1 MLFDRARHEPLVD
14 TAWDRQRA
22 RAAIDWIVRDAEA
35 SYSPGFWWPV
45 HPRDLEPGDDP
56 ATVSTTLYFGAAGV
70 VWALRYLR
78 ARGADG
84 HGAGHRYDL
93 DLLREQNRAWLRAQ
107 GSRDDGSFLMG
118 DLPVDLMA
126 WVEQPSDALA
136 ARLAGLI
143 EANVDH
149 PARELMWGSPGS
161 LLAAT
166 FLHERSGDPRWR
178 DLFRRVAARLEEQ
191 LLRSDVHRCDY
202 WTQDLYGV
210 RSTYLG
216 GGHGFVATALALIRG
231 RHLLEAGRW
240 PAWQRRIAETVAHA
254 ATQEDGMANWRPEL
268 VEPTGR
274 PPKMLMQFCHGAP
287 GFVTCLGDFPG
298 TELDELLLAAGDAIW
313 AAGPLAKGANLCHGT
328 ARNGHAFLK
337 LYKRT
342 GDAKW
347 LQRAR
352 AFAMHAIGQ
361 AEADAARHGQLRY
374 SLWTGDPGLAVYLW
388 DCLREEAAFPTLAV
402 F

>member
-14 TAWDRQRA
+14 AAWDPQRA

-35 SYSPGFWWPV
+35 SYSPGSWWPV
-45 HPRDLEPGDDP
+45 HPRDLEPGEDP
-56 ATVSTTLYFGAAGV
+56 AQVSTTLYFGAAGV

-93 DLLREQNRAWLRAQ
+93 DLLREQNRAWLRGQ
-107 GSRDDGSFLMG
+107 GSGDHGSFLMG
-118 DLPVDLMA
+118 ELPVDLMA

-136 ARLAGLI
+136 GRLAGLI
-143 EANVDH
+143 EANLDH

-191 LLRSDVHRCDY
+191 LLRSEAHRCDY

-216 GGHGFVATALALIRG
+216 GVHGFVATASALIRG

-268 VEPTGR
+268 VEPAGR

-287 GFVTCLGDFPG
+287 GVVICLGDFPG
-298 TELDELLLAAGDAIW
+298 TELDELLLAAGEAVW

-328 ARNGHAFLK
+328 AGNGYAFLK
-337 LYKRT
+337 LFTRT
-342 GDAKW
+342 GDPKW

-352 AFAMHAIGQ
+352 AFAMHALGQ
-361 AEADAARHGQLRY
+361 AEVDAALHGRLRY
-374 SLWTGDPGLAVYLW
+374 SLWTGDPGLAVYLC
-388 DCLREEAAFPTLAV
+388 DCLRERAAFPTLDV